1 MSGRQFGV
9 CLTDNGAS
17 FRLWAPAA
25 QHVDLLLEK
34 PRPMQRVGDG
44 WYCLE
49 VAGAGAGVRYNYR
62 IDGEID
68 VPDPASAFQPEDVFG
83 PSELIDH
90 DGFEWRARDWRSR
103 PWVETVLIE
112 THVGT
117 FTQAGS
123 YRAMIDK
130 LDHLA
135 ATGVTALELMPLAD
149 FAGTRGW
156 GYDGVLWYAPD
167 SAYGRPDEL
176 KTLIDEAHLR
186 GLMVFLDVVYNHF
199 GPEGNF
205 LHRYAPAFFTAA
217 HTPWGGS
224 AINYRVPQVR
234 AFAIESAL
242 SWLRDYRFD
251 GLRLD
256 AVNHIVAAPGEI
268 SMLHD
273 LSVAVGQL
281 ATETGRQIHIVIEN
295 GNNVASLL
303 DPAENPPRGKYRAQW
318 NDDYHHAFHVL
329 LTGESRGYYGDFQ
342 RSPIGDIARAL
353 GSGFIYQGE
362 FAAFWS
368 RRRGEPSGRL
378 PPTAFINFLQNH
390 DQIGNRALG
399 DRLEGLADGKS
410 IEAALAITLLAPMIP
425 LLFMGE
431 EWGSKVPFP
440 FFCDFEGGL
449 AEAVRAG
456 RRREYGWAYEKHGD
470 DVPDPL
476 DPATFLS
483 ARLDWEVRESGGCRE
498 RLALVRKLLS
508 IRNREIVPRL
518 EGAVFGLAH
527 GRDDGLLAAHW
538 RLGDGATLL
547 LSANLSGAEITQPA
561 TKLKATPIWGGEP
574 SGILPPWSVFWQ
586 IAENNGLGSD

>member
-1 MSGRQFGV
+1 MSGRQFGAR
-9 CLTDNGAS
+9 LTGNGAC

-25 QHVDLLLEK
+25 RHVDLILEK
-34 PRPMQRVGDG
+34 PQRMQHCGDG

-49 VAGAGAGVRYNYR
+49 VGAGAGARYTYR

-90 DGFEWRARDWRSR
+90 DSFEWRARDWRGR

-117 FTQAGS
+117 FTHAGT
-123 YRAMIDK
+123 YRAMVEK

-135 ATGVTALELMPLAD
+135 STGITALELMPLAD
-149 FAGTRGW
+149 FAGSRGW

-167 SAYGRPDEL
+167 SAYGRPEDL
-176 KTLIDEAHLR
+176 KSLIDEAHLR

-199 GPEGNF
+199 GPEGNS
-205 LHRYAPAFFTAA
+205 LNRYAPAFFTGA
-217 HTPWGGS
+217 HTPWGS
-224 AINYRVPQVR
+224 AIDYRVPEVR

-242 SWLRDYRFD
+242 CWLRDYRFD

-256 AVNHIVAAPGEI
+256 AVNHIVTSPGEI
-268 SMLHD
+268 SMLRE
-273 LSVAVGQL
+273 LSSAAGEL
-281 ATETGRQIHIVIEN
+281 AAETDRQIHLVIEN
-295 GNNVASLL
+295 GSNVASLL
-303 DPAENPPRGKYRAQW
+303 DPVENPPRGKYRAQW

-329 LTGESRGYYGDFQ
+329 LTGESQGYYCDFQ
-342 RSPIGDIARAL
+342 RSPIAGLARAL

-362 FAAFWS
+362 FAPFWGK
-368 RRRGEPSGRL
+368 RRGEPSGGL
-378 PPTAFINFLQNH
+378 PPTAFVNFLQNH

-399 DRLEGLADGKS
+399 DRLQSIADRKA

-440 FFCDFEGGL
+440 FFCDFEGEL

-456 RRREYGWAYEKHGD
+456 RRHEYGWAYAMHGD

-476 DPATFLS
+476 DGATFRS
-483 ARLDWEVRESGGCRE
+483 ARLDWEARDGGSCRE

-508 IRNREIVPRL
+508 IRHREIVPKL
-518 EGAVFGLAH
+518 KGSAFGHAH
-527 GRDDGLLAAHW
+527 SRDPGLLEAHW
-538 RLGDGATLL
+538 RMGDGTTLK
-547 LSANLSGAEITQPA
+547 LSANLSAAEVFHQA
-561 TKLKATPIWGGEP
+561 TEVKATPIWGDVP
-574 SGILPPWSVFWQ
+574 DGILPPWSVFWQ
-586 IAENNGLGSD
+586 IAEPNG

>member
-1 MSGRQFGV
+1 MKSRQFGAW
-9 CLTDNGAS
+9 LTDNGAS

-25 QHVDLLLEK
+25 RHVDLILEK
-34 PRPMQRVGDG
+34 PRPMQRCGNG

-49 VAGAGAGVRYNYR
+49 VAGASAGARYNYR
-62 IDGEID
+62 IDDEID

-90 DGFEWRARDWRSR
+90 DGFEWCARDWRGR
-103 PWVETVLIE
+103 PWGETVLIE

-117 FTQAGS
+117 FTHAGT
-123 YRAMIDK
+123 YPAMIEK

-135 ATGVTALELMPLAD
+135 TTGITALELMPLAD
-149 FAGTRGW
+149 FAGARGW

-167 SAYGRPDEL
+167 SAYGRPEDL

-205 LHRYAPAFFTAA
+205 LDRYAPDFFTGAN
-217 HTPWGGS
+217 TPWGS
-224 AINYRVPQVR
+224 AIDYRVLQVR
-234 AFAIESAL
+234 AFAIENAL
-242 SWLRDYRFD
+242 CWLRDYRFD

-256 AVNHIVAAPGEI
+256 AVNHIVTSPGES
-268 SMLHD
+268 SMLHE

-281 ATETGRQIHIVIEN
+281 AAETGRQIHLVVEN
-295 GNNVASLL
+295 GNNLASLL
-303 DPAENPPRGKYRAQW
+303 APAEDPPRGKYRAQW

-329 LTGESRGYYGDFQ
+329 LTGENRGYYGDFQ
-342 RSPIGDIARAL
+342 QTPIARLARAL
-353 GSGFIYQGE
+353 ASGFIYQGE
-362 FAAFWS
+362 FAPFWS
-368 RRRGEPSGRL
+368 RRRGEPSGGL
-378 PPTAFINFLQNH
+378 PPTALVNFLQNH

-399 DRLEGLADGKS
+399 ERLESIADGKA

-440 FFCDFEGGL
+440 FFCDFKGGL

-456 RRREYGWAYEKHGD
+456 RRREYGWAFATHGD
-470 DVPDPL
+470 AVPDPMN
-476 DPATFLS
+476 PATFRS
-483 ARLDWEVRESGGCRE
+483 ARLDWEARNSGGCGE

-508 IRNREIVPRL
+508 IRHREIVPRL
-518 EGAVFGLAH
+518 EGAAFGRAH
-527 GRDDGLLAAHW
+527 SRDDGLLVAHW
-538 RLGDGATLL
+538 SMGDGTTLN
-547 LSANLSGAEITQPA
+547 LSANLSAAEIIHQA
-561 TKLKATPIWGGEP
+561 TEVKATSIWGTEP
-574 SGILPPWSVFWQ
+574 SSILPPWSVYWQ
-586 IAENNGLGSD
+586 IAQHKG